1 MLKKLHE
8 VIFLNSIDGK
18 FLKNYK
24 NHVFQSSLLFVC
36 VSLALLLENLFGE
49 IIVASL
55 GASGFVLFV
64 TPHTNGSRSKNI
76 IGGYVC
82 GAIGGVLFGL
92 LHNRISGF
100 GFPGVSYALIF
111 ICAAASAFTTF
122 LMVATNLV
130 HPPAAALA
138 LGLSA
143 DPGCIKTATAAITS
157 VIMLCIARRMLT
169 KYLKNLI

>member
-1 MLKKLHE
+1 MFKKLKE
-8 VIFLNSIDGK
+8 VIFTNYIGGE
-18 FLKNYK
+18 FQKNYK
-24 NHVFQSSLLFVC
+24 NHIFQSSLLFVC
-36 VSLALLLENLFGE
+36 VSFALLLDNLFGE

-55 GASGFVLFV
+55 GASGFILFV
-64 TPHTNGSRSKNI
+64 TPHANSSRSRNI

-82 GAIGGVLFGL
+82 GAIGGILFGL
-92 LHNRISGF
+92 LHNQVTGF
-100 GFPGVSYALIF
+100 SFPGVSYALIF

-122 LMVATNLV
+122 LMVTTNMA

-143 DPGCIKTATAAITS
+143 DPECIKTAIAAIIG
-157 VIMLCIARRMLT
+157 VIILCIARRILK